1 MPLAER
7 AYYTQSVVHLLGIL
21 ENDADQQAKLKTMTD
36 PDVDMSSIRD
46 NSIYLAD
53 SYSCLAIY
61 AADMVHF
68 RCLDGNESLETLKY
82 YKYLVVSWRGVGDL
96 VNKDFMTLIIFT
108 DKKNLPT
115 INGLQAKAL
124 ITEQNEIAL
133 ELGATKNLLI
143 KQFTD
148 VDSIYCTDLYHLGLK
163 ADDTRAVSNGI
174 FDVSPVVIDGKLDHK
189 NEQARL
195 AHLLVGN
202 HTDAVY
208 NLDNTI
214 DQYDSRI
221 HKKYWAENLLVRKL
235 HAITTDVACNGL
247 MYSNY
252 VRQLIKEACAFNTNI
267 SWNTFSCVP
276 FSVQPLPKLGTLSA
290 CIINTLTPLFAIN
303 YLCMLKAAT
312 GVNMCVIYDV
322 HTLKII
328 GRYSIEMLSNRIYS
342 AGEAVLRRRARAA
355 ELRASRPKRE
365 RIKPEDLDYE
375 IEL

>member
-1 MPLAER
+1 MPLEER
-7 AYYTQSVVHLLGIL
+7 AYYTQSVVYLLGTL
-21 ENDADQQAKLKTMTD
+21 ENDAEKLATLKTMTD
-36 PDVDMSSIRD
+36 PDVDMHSIRD
-46 NSIYLAD
+46 NSIFLSD

-61 AADMVHF
+61 ASDMVHF
-68 RCLDGNESLETLKY
+68 RCLDGNENLETLKY
-82 YKYLVVSWRGVGDL
+82 YKYLVVAWRGVGNL
-96 VNKDFMTLIIFT
+96 ANKEFMTLIVFT

-115 INGLQAKAL
+115 IGGLQVKAL
-124 ITEQNEIAL
+124 ITEQDEIAL
-133 ELGATKNLLI
+133 ELGETKNLLI
-143 KQFTD
+143 QRFTG

-163 ADDTRAVSNGI
+163 ADDARAVSNGI

-195 AHLLVGN
+195 ANLSVGN
-202 HTDAVY
+202 QTDAVY
-208 NLDNTI
+208 ALDNTI

-235 HAITTDVACNGL
+235 NAITTDVACSGL

-252 VRQLIKEACAFNTNI
+252 VRQLMKEACSFNTNI

-303 YLCMLKAAT
+303 YLCMIKAAT
-312 GVNMCVIYDV
+312 GVNMCVTYDV
-322 HTLKII
+322 HTLKIM
-328 GRYSIEMLSNRIYS
+328 GRYSIEILSGKMYS
-342 AGEAVLRRRARAA
+342 AGESVLRKRARAA